1 MHACMHADRQAGRQA
16 GMYVCVYVCM
26 CVCVYVCMCVY
37 VYVIC
42 MCMCMCM
49 YMYVYVC
56 VCMCMYMHV
65 GMYMHV
71 CMYVCL
77 RHVCMSASSRDT
89 VGKHGQAV
97 SNSNATATGISGFEG
112 WREQLYKKKIRCL
125 GLDIRRST
133 KIRLTITKV
142 RSTSFLGE

>member
-1 MHACMHADRQAGRQA
+1 MHACMQAGRQVC
-16 GMYVCVYVCM
+16 MYVCVYVCM
-26 CVCVYVCMCVY
+26 CVCVYMYTSYVCVCVC
-37 VYVIC
+37 VC
-42 MCMCMCM
+42 TCM
-49 YMYVYVC
+49 YTYVYVC
-56 VCMCMYMHV
+56 VCICMHV

-112 WREQLYKKKIRCL
+112 WREQLYNPLL
-125 GLDIRRST
+125 GLGHSSVN
-133 KIRLTITKV
+133 KNTITNDY
-142 RSTSFLGE
+142 

>member
-1 MHACMHADRQAGRQA
+1 
-16 GMYVCVYVCM
+16 
-26 CVCVYVCMCVY
+26 
-37 VYVIC
+37 
-42 MCMCMCM
+42 
-49 YMYVYVC
+49 
-56 VCMCMYMHV
+56 MYMHV

-112 WREQLYKKKIRCL
+112 WREQLYKKKKSVAWAWTFV
-125 GLDIRRST
+125 GQQKYD
-133 KIRLTITKV
+133 
-142 RSTSFLGE
+142 